1 MVYRGIL
8 NIFNNSLCYT
18 VRPSVVCCCLVAQ
31 SCPALCD
38 SMDYSAPG
46 FPVLHCLLELA
57 QTHIHWVWCHPT
69 ISSSV
74 TPFSCPQSFPTS
86 GSFPRSHLFASG
98 GQSIGA
104 SPSASVLPTNIQ
116 GWFPL
121 GLPVLISLLSWPGI
135 KPSSPVLGA
144 RNLNHWTTRK
154 VPIYLNNKHSL
165 NF

>member
-1 MVYRGIL
+1 MQRTDSLEKTLMLGKMEVRGKGD
-8 NIFNNSLCYT
+8 NRGWDGWKASLT
-18 VRPSVVCCCLVAQ
+18 WW
-31 SCPALCD
+31 
-38 SMDYSAPG
+38 
-46 FPVLHCLLELA
+46 
-57 QTHIHWVWCHPT
+57 TWVWV
-69 ISSSV
+69 SSRSLWW
-74 TPFSCPQSFPTS
+74 TGKS
-86 GSFPRSHLFASG
+86 GVHRVAKRWLWLSDWTDWLFIIG

-104 SPSASVLPTNIQ
+104 SASASVLPTNIQ